1 MSKKRE
7 AWEDELWSYI
17 NASNGIGC
25 PQFDSCTL
33 KSNKDIRC
41 FNDESERE
49 TVSLINNFV
58 DNDDIDVIDD
68 IQFDMQPRCLLRGRV
83 FELVTKLTQK
93 YLSNNWNNA
102 LPVSNNLIIEDR
114 HNHPIEVCY
123 LYLKANHGAVW
134 RLPDSWMIY
143 INKRDTPARQRFT
156 LYHEVFHILAHSH
169 GKAVFK
175 KTRDAYVYFNEVLAD
190 HFAAN
195 ILMPCEVLKQKW
207 ASIGDIG
214 QISDLFDVPKP
225 VMYIALASKGL
236 I

>member
-7 AWEDELWSYI
+7 AWEDELWSHL
-17 NASNGIGC
+17 NAGNGIGC
-25 PQFDSCTL
+25 PLFDSCAI
-33 KSNKDIRC
+33 KFNQDIRC
-41 FNDESERE
+41 FNDEAERD
-49 TVSLINNFV
+49 TIALINEFV
-58 DNDDIDVIDD
+58 DNDDVDAVENH
-68 IQFDMQPRCLLRGRV
+68 QREMKSGCLLRSRI
-83 FELVTKLTQK
+83 FELARRLAQK
-93 YLSNNWNNA
+93 YLSINWDNT
-102 LPVSNNLIIEDR
+102 LPVSDYLIREDR

-123 LYLKANHGAVW
+123 VSLKANHGAVW